1 MNKHIIVLFILV
13 TVCIMSCIGLVMKDK
28 DNDKKFAVLGQ
39 ALYVG
44 ITEKQFEDQ
53 NYYTALHYVLNY
65 NQYMGGAK

>member
-1 MNKHIIVLFILV
+1 
-13 TVCIMSCIGLVMKDK
+13 MSCIGLVIKDK

-65 NQYMGGAK
+65 NQYMGVSK